1 MAILT
6 NFLKLLKPE
15 KNDYVDV
22 DKHISENY
30 DKIDS
35 KMQEL
40 NTSNNR
46 KLDKGSVPEKY
57 NTAEKIGVELDKKA
71 SKTELGRVKIGDNLT
86 ITEDGVL
93 SGNPEYIHPVEAGY
107 KHIPAGGTV
116 GQVLKNNGNGSAEWG
131 NLSLENYYTKPEIDT
146 KFKNYCPISIGSID
160 VRYDNKNPAELYPN
174 TTWELIASD
183 KYIRTGAIPLST
195 GGSNFVSILK
205 ENLPNIKVQVESFNL
220 TRGTMD
226 ITGTT
231 SGFGYQD
238 EINGAFSI
246 GKNKQTF
253 NSGSNYGYCLH
264 NFQASKSWTGATSSA
279 SPYTEAL
286 GSGTAL
292 TIQPSYITLK
302 FWKRLT

>member
-1 MAILT
+1 MAVLT

-40 NTSNNR
+40 
-46 KLDKGSVPEKY
+46 
-57 NTAEKIGVELDKKA
+57 DKKA

-93 SGNPEYIHPVEAGY
+93 SGNPEYTHPTQAGY

-146 KFKNYCPISIGSID
+146 KFKNYPVPVGGVLMMYNTS
-160 VRYDNKNPAELYPN
+160 NPAEIYPN
-174 TTWELIASD
+174 TTWELLAND
-183 KYIRTGAIPLST
+183 KYLKTTTGTPLST
-195 GGSNFVSILK
+195 GGSNSFTIQK
-205 ENLPNIKVQVESFNL
+205 ANLPAVKVQLDSFSL
-220 TRGTMD
+220 TRGTMN
-226 ITGTT
+226 ITGAISS
-231 SGFGYQD
+231 SGTGASF
-238 EINGAFSI
+238 ESPSGAF
-246 GKNKQTF
+246 
-253 NSGSNYGYCLH
+253 YG
-264 NFQASKSWTGATSSA
+264 NSKSYGVTAYGSYYNLIKRLEFSANRNWTGSTGTAT
-279 SPYTEAL
+279 PYTQNL
-286 GSGTAL
+286 GSGTAI
-292 TIQPSYITLK
+292 TVNPTYITIRA
-302 FWKRLT
+302 WKRLS